1 MMNTMSEAQEPVE
14 EAVQPAEDKELSF
27 ADYAKMFH
35 EDTVR
40 HNEIVLNAAHSAVE
54 RLYSTLRRISEER
67 YEQDILLIR
76 AVELLSH
83 VVNNATP
90 SKHGITE
97 EFVESIR
104 EYLQSL
110 K

>member
-1 MMNTMSEAQEPVE
+1 MTNE
-14 EAVQPAEDKELSF
+14 ETPAGEELSF

-40 HNEIVLNAAHSAVE
+40 HNEIVLNAAHQSVE
-54 RLYSTLRRISEER
+54 RLYSTLKRIAEER
-67 YEQDILLIR
+67 YEQDLLLIR

-83 VVNNATP
+83 VVNHATP

-97 EFVESIR
+97 EFIETVR
-104 EYLQSL
+104 QYLQSL

>member
-1 MMNTMSEAQEPVE
+1 MDETQEATIGSEDEQTF
-14 EAVQPAEDKELSF
+14 AETEDLSF
-27 ADYAKMFH
+27 AEYAKMFH
-35 EDTVR
+35 EDTIR
-40 HNEIVLNAAHSAVE
+40 HNEVILNAAHASVE
-54 RLYSTLRRISEER
+54 RLYSTLRRIAEER

-97 EFVESIR
+97 DFIESIR
-104 EYLQSL
+104 QYLQSL

>member
-1 MMNTMSEAQEPVE
+1 MNIMDETQEAAE
-14 EAVQPAEDKELSF
+14 ETVQPAEEKELSF

-35 EDTVR
+35 EDTIR
-40 HNEIVLNAAHSAVE
+40 HNEIVLNAAHASVE
-54 RLYSTLRRISEER
+54 RLYSTLRRIAEER

-83 VVNNATP
+83 VINNATP

-97 EFVESIR
+97 EFIESIR

>member
-1 MMNTMSEAQEPVE
+1 MDETQETAETANETAE
-14 EAVQPAEDKELSF
+14 EKELSF

-54 RLYSTLRRISEER
+54 RLYSTLRRIAEER

-97 EFVESIR
+97 EFIESIR
-104 EYLQSL
+104 QYLESL

>member
-1 MMNTMSEAQEPVE
+1 MTTE
-14 EAVQPAEDKELSF
+14 ETTEPAEELSF

-35 EDTVR
+35 EDTIR
-40 HNEIVLNAAHSAVE
+40 HNEIILNSAHGAIE
-54 RLYSTLRRISEER
+54 RLYSTLKRVAEER

-97 EFVESIR
+97 DFIETVR
-104 EYLQSL
+104 QYLQSL